1 MDLSIVII
9 FCESDT
15 DYLKNLLPTI
25 PKDIEIIA
33 IKTLQTDF
41 ELDADKSIKEIE
53 NVKYGT
59 YYYKEFNFADARNY
73 AKQYATGKWIFS
85 LDADE
90 YLSPRAFKLIRETIS
105 NIDKTVGG
113 IICGLADVIP
123 NETTAV
129 IKVMRLFINKL
140 DINWEFACHEQIT
153 DNIINAGYQI
163 AETNILIEHLGYNI
177 SKQGLFNKL
186 NRNFDLLCKEYI
198 QQTHENKKMYIKNK
212 LVETTI
218 KLNQINGELN
228 GIYS

>member
-9 FCESDT
+9 FSEQDSE
-15 DYLKNLLPTI
+15 YLKNLLPTI

-59 YYYKEFNFADARNY
+59 YYYKEFNFAEARNY
-73 AKQYATGKWIFS
+73 AKNFATGDWIFS

-105 NIDKTVGG
+105 KIDKKVGG

-123 NETTAV
+123 NEITAV
-129 IKVMRLFINKL
+129 IKVMRLFINKK
-140 DINWEFACHEQIT
+140 DIMWEFGCHEQIT
-153 DNIINAGYQI
+153 DNIIKAGYQI

-177 SKQGLFNKL
+177 SKKGLFEKL
-186 NRNFDLLCKEYI
+186 NRNFDLLCKEYVV
-198 QQTHENKKMYIKNK
+198 QTHENKKMYIKNK
-212 LVETTI
+212 LIETTI

-228 GIYS
+228 GLHS

>member
-9 FCESDT
+9 FCENDI
-15 DYLKNLLPTI
+15 DYLKNLIPTI

-41 ELDADKSIKEIE
+41 ELDADKTIKEIE

-59 YYYKEFNFADARNY
+59 YYYDKFDFAKARNY
-73 AKQYATGKWIFS
+73 AKQFATGKWIFS

-90 YLSPRAFKLIRETIS
+90 YLSPRAFKLIRETIK
-105 NIDKTVGG
+105 NIDDKIGG

-123 NETTAV
+123 NEYTAV
-129 IKVMRLFINKL
+129 VKVMRLFINKL
-140 DINWEFACHEQIT
+140 DIMWEFACHEQIT
-153 DNIINAGYQI
+153 DNIINAGYKI
-163 AETNILIEHLGYNI
+163 AESNILIEHLGYNI
-177 SKQGLFNKL
+177 SKQGLFDKL
-186 NRNFDLLCKEYI
+186 NRNFDLLCYEFTK
-198 QQTHENKKMYIKNK
+198 QTHENKKMYIKNK

-228 GIYS
+228 GIHT